1 VQDLARQL
9 RDQLKKVVNELEH
22 QHPVVQG
29 VQAL

>member
-22 QHPVVQG
+22 QLRE
-29 VQAL
+29 ARAARDL